1 MSRKTSLGRAARVA
15 FVTIAAIHGKWLSS
29 ESVAQ
34 TATQARDLPVFEV
47 DKNWPKVPPQYKVGD
62 VSNINS
68 DSDGNIYVLHRPR
81 TLKDPDFA
89 NAAPPVLVF
98 DPNGNFLRAW
108 GGRSV
113 SMASTSIPR
122 TSYGSAAITARPTGC
137 RG

>member
-34 TATQARDLPVFEV
+34 TAAQARELPVFEV

-98 DPNGNFLRAW
+98 DPNGNFLRTAASS
-108 GGRSV
+108 RSR
-113 SMASTSIPR
+113 SPAHSS
-122 TSYGSAAITARPTGC
+122 SS
-137 RG
+137 